1 MINMS
6 KRRGLVIRGWITAV
20 CVVMVYLLVASLSG
34 CMSIEQRERL
44 KEYAHER
51 IIHYLEEEGS
61 EKACEYIDTLVA
73 EDKLTK
79 TQADRLKAAMPQGIN
94 KVKEVMGEAE

>member
-6 KRRGLVIRGWITAV
+6 KRRGLVIHSVLTAV
-20 CVVMVYLLVASLSG
+20 CVALVCLLAVALTG
-34 CMSIEQRERL
+34 CMSVEQREQL

-51 IIHYLEEEGS
+51 IIQYLEDEGS
-61 EKACEYIDTLVA
+61 EKACEYIDRLVA

-94 KVKEVMGEAE
+94 KVKEVMGETE